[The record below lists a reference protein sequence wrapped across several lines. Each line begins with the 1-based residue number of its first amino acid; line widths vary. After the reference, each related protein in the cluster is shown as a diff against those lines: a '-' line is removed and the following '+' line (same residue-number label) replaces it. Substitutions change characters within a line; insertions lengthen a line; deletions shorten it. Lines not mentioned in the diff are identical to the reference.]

1 MDNKKE
7 DLRIVKTKKLLY
19 TTLVELMKEMPFE
32 EIKVS
37 DICNRALVNRSTFYS
52 HYQDKYD
59 LLQEFV
65 KDIKNTLAIELS
77 KNKEVNSVRD
87 YYIEMISIFIDH
99 IEENKDIY
107 KSVVVNNKNSI
118 TMDIVYDV
126 MNDDIN
132 KHIEEFDEYMNK
144 KIPVDVIVKFYLGA
158 IFNVGIEFLNNNQKY
173 TKDEIIKYIKILI
186 PENLF
191 EKING

>member
-1 MDNKKE
+1 MENKKE

>member
-99 IEENKDIY
+99 IE
-107 KSVVVNNKNSI
+107 
-118 TMDIVYDV
+118 
-126 MNDDIN
+126 
-132 KHIEEFDEYMNK
+132 
-144 KIPVDVIVKFYLGA
+144 
-158 IFNVGIEFLNNNQKY
+158 
-173 TKDEIIKYIKILI
+173 
-186 PENLF
+186 
-191 EKING
+191 

>member
-158 IFNVGIEFLNNNQKY
+158 IFNVGIEFLNNNHKY
-173 TKDEIIKYIKILI
+173 TKGEIIKYIKILI